1 MEERAG
7 VVLPPG
13 PAGRDRPRMDP
24 PNVLWFFGAFAI
36 SFGVEALLSTIP
48 TSHRSVWVFIAAV
61 GFFVAFAVAS
71 WALLQAR
78 WWVPGGLAAALAVSM
93 VPPVSVF
100 FLKLIGVWPEH
111 LNHPF
116 SGFSGYTFGVALV
129 TAVAGLVAVAL
140 TRFSFIFAVVVGA
153 ILAASQLLVAAFE
166 SPSADD
172 RATMALVAGSLLV
185 IVGVFMDAFARRRD
199 AFWFHVLGWLSI
211 AAGLVFFAVDPN
223 GDPER
228 GWIPM
233 LIVGVLMLIVA
244 GPIRRATWAVY
255 GVLGYYAPVLHYM
268 INGLNEQRWPFALL
282 LLAVGLSI
290 FLLGMLL
297 HRYGQLWAER
307 FVRRPPPAAMPPQAV
322 P

>member
-1 MEERAG
+1 
-7 VVLPPG
+7 
-13 PAGRDRPRMDP
+13 MDP